1 MTERKIL
8 FEGYP
13 YKPIATDTDMTRI
26 TDKMNPAT
34 VLDTLRK
41 ADGYYITNTARDM
54 SQSDYKNRILLHTDL
69 IAAKAR
75 EDAGYFSLEI
85 TGGASVHVD
94 ILRKQVDPFLKLRL
108 LREQM
113 PNTMFQTLCRGVNLF
128 GYRPYPQNVIRLTVR
143 EFAKY
148 VDVWRTFDFMNYIP
162 NMQAVFEEVTKAGKI
177 NEPCICFSTGPEHTN
192 DYYVKKVQEILD
204 VTGEEII
211 LCIKNHG
218 GLGTP
223 KRIGELVDAIKQ
235 TYPELPIHYHGH
247 NTDGNDIGRITAAVL
262 AGATIVDASDHAFTG
277 FYGPPPILT
286 VIQTLKDHDKV
297 AIGIDEEAV
306 IESSDAIRDERPHYA
321 QFESQIK
328 GFMPTVQIHKLPG
341 GAMGSSLE
349 QASKGGFLDKMPDIL
364 HKELPK
370 VQKELGN
377 YWSVTPG
384 SQILWTTAVSNV
396 LDGDRYGNCSGDL
409 KNLLLGKY
417 GPFPFYKPADWIYE
431 KAFGP
436 DWKKILEEQGGV
448 ENIEDIDIEKER
460 KTLAER
466 LGKEPTEQQLV
477 TYLQH
482 PNDAVEFF
490 KFEEKFGQSYVLPPS
505 IFLRE
510 GGFKLGESLVFRD
523 NNGKEHIIEIGPS
536 QQADDGKTNVYLNVD
551 HHQRAF
557 VIEAEAQAGAAAA
570 VATLSKQE
578 IANLAKTGDIRA
590 PFGGNVY
597 EISVETGQQVEAG
610 DQVAVLE
617 AMKMQTPVVS
627 EISGTVSTISAKVGQ
642 ALKTGDKILL
652 IASGEE

>member
-1 MTERKIL
+1 
-8 FEGYP
+8 
-13 YKPIATDTDMTRI
+13 MTRI
-26 TDKMNPAT
+26 TQDMDTAS
-34 VLDTLRK
+34 VLKVLSE

-69 IAAKAR
+69 MAAQAR

-94 ILRKQVDPFLKLRL
+94 ILRKQVDPFLKLEL
-108 LREQM
+108 LRQAM

-162 NMQAVFEEVTKAGKI
+162 NMQAVFEEVAKAGKL

-192 DYYVKKVQEILD
+192 EYYVGKVQEILD

-223 KRIGELVDAIKQ
+223 RRIGELVDAIKQ
-235 TYPELPIHYHGH
+235 AYPDIIIHYHGH
-247 NTDGNDIGRITAAVL
+247 NTDGNDIGRITEAIL
-262 AGATIVDASDHAFTG
+262 HGATIVDASDHAFTG

-286 VIQTLKDHDKV
+286 VIQTMKDLGKE
-297 AIGIDEEAV
+297 AIGIDEAAV
-306 IESSDAIRDERPHYA
+306 IASSDVIRDQRQYYN
-321 QFESQIK
+321 QFEAQIK
-328 GFMPTVQIHKLPG
+328 GFLPTVQIHKLPG

-349 QASKGGFLDKMPDIL
+349 QAAKGGFLDKMPDIL

-384 SQILWTTAVSNV
+384 SQILWTTAVANV
-396 LDGDRYGNCSGDL
+396 LDGDRYGNPSGDL

-431 KAFGP
+431 KAFGK
-436 DWKKILEEQGGV
+436 DWKTVLDEEGGV
-448 ENIEDIDIEKER
+448 EEIEDMDIEQER
-460 KTLAER
+460 VTLTER
-466 LGKEPTEQQLV
+466 LGVEPTEQQLV

-482 PNDAVEFF
+482 PNDAVDFF
-490 KFEEKFGQSYVLPPS
+490 KFEEKFGRSYVLPPS
-505 IFLRE
+505 IFLRQ
-510 GGFKLGESLVFRD
+510 GGFTLGETLIFKD
-523 NNGKEHIIEIGPS
+523 HAGKQHMLEIGPA
-536 QQADDGKTNVYLNVD
+536 QENDDGETNVYLNVD
-551 HHQRAF
+551 HHQRVF
-557 VIEAEAQAGAAAA
+557 VFEAEATVGTQA
-570 VATLSKQE
+570 VASFSKDE
-578 IANLAKTGDIRA
+578 IADLAKVGDVRS
-590 PFGGNVY
+590 PFSGNVCGLP
-597 EISVETGQQVEAG
+597 VEVGQEVTEG

-617 AMKMQTPVVS
+617 AMKMQTPIITEVA
-627 EISGTVSTISAKVGQ
+627 GTITAINVKVGDSLQ
-642 ALKTGDKILL
+642 PGDKLL
-652 IASGEE
+652 KIDTGEAA